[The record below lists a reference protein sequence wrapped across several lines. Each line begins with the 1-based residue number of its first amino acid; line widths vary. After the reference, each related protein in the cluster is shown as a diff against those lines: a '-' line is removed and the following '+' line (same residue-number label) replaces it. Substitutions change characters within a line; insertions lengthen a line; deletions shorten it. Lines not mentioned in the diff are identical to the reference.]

1 MSAKSGTGMYVDLNK
16 VPLREQSMSAYE
28 IMLSESQERM
38 LVVVKPENVK
48 AIQDIFEKWDLQAA
62 IIGEVTNSGN
72 VVIDY
77 QGERVADIPAQS
89 LALGGN
95 MTPVYHR
102 ETKEPAYLKATGA
115 FDPSTIDD
123 VSDAAAMLRELI
135 GTPNIASKRWVFQQY
150 DSMVRTNSLYL
161 TGSDSAVVRVKGTT
175 KGIAMKT
182 DCNSRYVYLDPY
194 HGAMMSVVEAARNVA
209 CTGALPLGV
218 TNCLNFGNPYDPE
231 VYWQFKEAI
240 RGMGDAC
247 KALDTPV
254 TGGNVSFYN
263 ESPEGAIYPTPTI
276 GMIGLIEDITKV
288 VSSDFKCAGDDV
300 ILLSVGDAKSEFDGI
315 GGSEYLRLRTGK
327 ITGLAPEVNIE
338 KEVAL
343 VKALV
348 ELADAKLLRSA
359 HDVSEGGFAVAL
371 AECTFGQ
378 STDSPIGARVK
389 LAKTKRLDTALF
401 AERQGLV
408 ILSTDP
414 ANTSRVIDLAKKHG
428 LSAEHIGQTGGDRV
442 VIDGAIDES
451 IEALQT
457 IYSGAL
463 STALGEVEV
472 G

>member
-1 MSAKSGTGMYVDLNK
+1 
-16 VPLREQSMSAYE
+16 
-28 IMLSESQERM
+28 
-38 LVVVKPENVK
+38 
-48 AIQDIFEKWDLQAA
+48 
-62 IIGEVTNSGN
+62 
-72 VVIDY
+72 
-77 QGERVADIPAQS
+77 
-89 LALGGN
+89 
-95 MTPVYHR
+95 
-102 ETKEPAYLKATGA
+102 
-115 FDPSTIDD
+115 
-123 VSDAAAMLRELI
+123 
-135 GTPNIASKRWVFQQY
+135 
-150 DSMVRTNSLYL
+150 MVRTNSLYL

-194 HGAMMSVVEAARNVA
+194 HGAMLAVVETARNVA
-209 CTGALPLGV
+209 CAGALPLGV

-231 VYWQFKEAI
+231 VYWQFTEAI

-288 VSSDFKCAGDDV
+288 VSSDFKQAGDDV
-300 ILLSVGDAKSEFDGI
+300 ILLSVGKPSDEFDGI

-327 ITGLAPEVNIE
+327 VAGRAPEVNIE

-348 ELADAKLLRSA
+348 ELAENTLLHSA

-371 AECTFGQ
+371 AECSFGQ
-378 STDSPIGARVK
+378 STDRPIGARVE
-389 LAKTKRLDTALF
+389 LTHSTRIDTALF
-401 AERQGLV
+401 AERQGVV
-408 ILSTDP
+408 ILSASP
-414 ANTSRVIDLAKKHG
+414 ANTNRIIEIATTHG
-428 LSAEHIGQTGGDRV
+428 LDAKRIGETGGDRLA
-442 VIDGAIDES
+442 INGLIDEPV
-451 IEALQT
+451 ETLYA

-463 STALGEVEV
+463 SAALGEVEV